1 MSMQMAKFLL
11 VGCCC
16 TLLRAQQASVPA
28 SVLETPSANEFHV
41 DGRCR
46 IHEMVA
52 TPQGSREHVYRDG
65 GICSVDAVQMSSRTE
80 TDISA
85 TQRKRI
91 HVKIQEHTFTLH
103 NPTTER
109 VVFVL
114 EQAVP
119 KGWQIDSDPQPNK
132 VEGTLA
138 TFMVTA
144 EPRQTV
150 SIHVGERNPPD

>member
-1 MSMQMAKFLL
+1 MRTMVTIVVL
-11 VGCCC
+11 VGMAAPRG
-16 TLLRAQQASVPA
+16 LSGQG
-28 SVLETPSANEFHV
+28 PSAGPGIPNEFRV

-46 IHEMVA
+46 IHEMVT
-52 TPQGSREHVYRDG
+52 TPKGPKEHVYRDR
-65 GICSVDAVQMSSRTE
+65 GICSVDSGQESSRTE

-91 HVKIQEHTFTLH
+91 HVKLLEHTFTLH

-109 VVFVL
+109 AVFVL
-114 EQAVP
+114 EHVVP

-132 VEGTLA
+132 VEGTVA
-138 TFMVTA
+138 TFLITA

-150 SIHVGERNPPD
+150 SLHVGERNPPD